1 MFDDEF
7 LFSLPDDPDEAFAVL
22 YKALN
27 DEIAKLAD
35 EAQSFNQHFDRLESQ
50 RALLTKLFAFIDAH
64 GIDLKLE
71 RQLPGDPE
79 AFANSFRETTSEVE
93 YYIAKTSFERAARSK
108 NGSSAVYVLT
118 PSLKIEIHHY
128 ITQIRDLVAGIELTD
143 AKRAALVSKL
153 NAFAAEVDRDKTR
166 IESLAAAIIWT
177 RREVVTGAKGLEPII
192 EKLERAF
199 NAFAKATDWARLPSP
214 GDKKQ
219 LPPPPKRIENRREP
233 DDEVPF

>member
-7 LFSLPDDPDEAFAVL
+7 LYSLPDDPDEALAVL

-27 DEIAKLAD
+27 DEIIKFSN
-35 EAQSFNQHFDRLESQ
+35 EAESFNQHFDRQESQ
-50 RALLTKLFAFIDAH
+50 RALLSKLFAFIDAH
-64 GIDLKLE
+64 HIDLTLD
-71 RQLPGDPE
+71 RQLPGNPE
-79 AFANSFRETTSEVE
+79 SFASYYREAASDIE
-93 YYIAKTSFERAARSK
+93 YYIAKTSFERAARLK
-108 NGSSAVYVLT
+108 NGASAIYVLT
-118 PSLKIEIHHY
+118 PALKMEIHHY
-128 ITQIRDLVAGIELTD
+128 ITQIRDLIAGVELSDT
-143 AKRAALVSKL
+143 KRAALVSKL
-153 NAFAAEVDRDKTR
+153 NAFATEVDRDKTR

-192 EKLERAF
+192 EKLERTF

-219 LPPPPKRIENRREP
+219 LPSPPKRIENRREP

>member
-7 LFSLPDDPDEAFAVL
+7 LYSLPNDPDEAFAVL

-27 DEIAKLAD
+27 SEITQLSD
-35 EAQSFNQHFDRLESQ
+35 EAESFNQHLDVLGLQ

-64 GIDLKLE
+64 SIDLNLE
-71 RQLPGDPE
+71 RQLPGDPDS
-79 AFANSFRETTSEVE
+79 FANYFREVTGDVE
-93 YYIAKTSFERAARSK
+93 YHIAKTSFERAARYK
-108 NGSSAVYVLT
+108 NGASAIYVLT
-118 PSLKIEIHHY
+118 PSLKMEIHHY
-128 ITQIRDLVAGIELTD
+128 ITQIRDLIAGVELTD

-177 RREVVTGAKGLEPII
+177 RREVVNGAKGLEPII
-192 EKLERAF
+192 EKLERTF